1 MIPKFYHLEK
11 NLNKKQT
18 RIQITEITKNKPE
31 NIFKHFNEELKREEN
46 LYSGFGIN
54 HICIGACRLSSES
67 YLLVHIELHCQDYS
81 WRFFP

>member
-54 HICIGACRLSSES
+54 QICIGACRLSSES
-67 YLLVHIELHCQDYS
+67 YLLLHIELHYQDYS